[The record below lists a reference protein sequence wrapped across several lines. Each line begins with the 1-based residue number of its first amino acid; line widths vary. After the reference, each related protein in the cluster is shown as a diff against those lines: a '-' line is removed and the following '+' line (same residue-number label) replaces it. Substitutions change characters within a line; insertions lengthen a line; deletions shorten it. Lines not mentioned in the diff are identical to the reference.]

1 MWGKQS
7 FSINFFYRYHFGSSD
22 MESKLRAIQTV
33 SVLLQGPSDVGNRTL
48 ELSGIID
55 AVISLC
61 ASENIT
67 HQQVAVEALIHAAGK
82 AKRASF
88 ITANGVALLKDLYK
102 KSENDRIRVRAL
114 VVSVQT
120 QRHLYFQRLIYFSSI
135 LFVWRVFCRGCASL
149 APLEALI
156 SAWSSLQKV
165 QHLNSPSSA
174 GSKFWALLID
184 QFGLNQLVI
193 LWPFLWVEPIWW
205 QKMAY
210 LKPWNN
216 PWNLTLFS

>member
-1 MWGKQS
+1 
-7 FSINFFYRYHFGSSD
+7 

-67 HQQVAVEALIHAAGK
+67 QQQVAVEALIHAAGK

-120 QRHLYFQRLIYFSSI
+120 QRHLHFERVIYFSSI
-135 LFVWRVFCRGCASL
+135 LYIWRVFCRGCASL
-149 APLEALI
+149 ALLEALI
-156 SAWSSLQKV
+156 SA
-165 QHLNSPSSA
+165 
-174 GSKFWALLID
+174 
-184 QFGLNQLVI
+184 
-193 LWPFLWVEPIWW
+193 
-205 QKMAY
+205 
-210 LKPWNN
+210 
-216 PWNLTLFS
+216 

>member
-1 MWGKQS
+1 MRTWRVIKRGKTSTSSVRNMSSKLYIGRIVRDKLRIVRKTIHSPFS
-7 FSINFFYRYHFGSSD
+7 FCYRYHFGSSD

-67 HQQVAVEALIHAAGK
+67 QQQVAVEALIHASGK

-120 QRHLYFQRLIYFSSI
+120 QKTSTFREIY
-135 LFVWRVFCRGCASL
+135 LFF
-149 APLEALI
+149 
-156 SAWSSLQKV
+156 
-165 QHLNSPSSA
+165 LNSVRLA
-174 GSKFWALLID
+174 CVL
-184 QFGLNQLVI
+184 
-193 LWPFLWVEPIWW
+193 
-205 QKMAY
+205 
-210 LKPWNN
+210 
-216 PWNLTLFS
+216 